1 MHKQFYLLFF
11 IVKELKFKLMQ
22 LLTGVRN
29 CVIFIA
35 AAGALSSCSLFKS
48 NKHEKSTVTGWNY
61 NDKTQGSFFVAKPKD
76 IKTAPGLVFVQGG
89 TFMMGANQE
98 DVMGDWNNYQRRV
111 TVNSFFI
118 DRTEVANVHYREY
131 LYWLEN
137 VFSDPQYAKLLED
150 AKPDTL
156 VWRSELAYNE
166 PYVELYFRHPAYNY
180 YPVVGVT
187 WRQATDF
194 CIWRT
199 DRVNELELKNK
210 GYINPNNI
218 KTEMNGGGQEN
229 FNTKSYLMGEY
240 QVQPGKTATSSSN
253 PLRDAQGRPRTMVKF
268 EDGILFGDYRLPTE
282 AEWEYA
288 AYGYILQ
295 NPQRK
300 PSAKKRGEE
309 VIANK
314 QLYAW
319 QNDGFDNLRATKQGA
334 WQGAFL
340 ANFKRGAGDN
350 MGIAGGLNDNAAIPA
365 PVTSYAPNGFGLYN
379 MSGNVS
385 EWVADVYRPMSNLDV
400 DDFNPFRGNVFKQV
414 DKSKGEGNLRDS
426 LGRIRMVLESDSSLR
441 NRRNYHRSYAVNF
454 MDGDSTSAVS
464 YGYGL
469 TTLIS
474 DKSRVVKGGSW
485 NDRPYWLSP
494 GTRRFLE
501 EDQSSSTI
509 GFRCAMTH
517 YGAAEGTSKESK
529 TGNFFPS
536 RRAKK

>member
-1 MHKQFYLLFF
+1 
-11 IVKELKFKLMQ
+11 MQ
-22 LLTGVRN
+22 VLTGVRN
-29 CVIFIA
+29 CVLLLA
-35 AAGALSSCSLFKS
+35 TAGSMASCKFMKKD
-48 NKHEKSTVTGWNY
+48 KHEKSAVTGWNY
-61 NDKTQGSFFVAKPKD
+61 NDKTQGNFFVATPKD
-76 IKTAPGLVFVQGG
+76 IKAAPGLVFVQGG
-89 TFMMGANQE
+89 TFTMGANQE
-98 DVMGDWNNYQRRV
+98 DVMNDWNNIPRRV

-118 DRTEVANVHYREY
+118 DKTEVANVHYREY

-137 VFSDPQYAKLLED
+137 VFSDPQYAKVLEN
-150 AKPDTL
+150 ARPDTL

-180 YPVVGVT
+180 YPVVGVS
-187 WRQATDF
+187 WKQANDF

-210 GYINPNNI
+210 GFINPNNI

-229 FNTKSYLMGEY
+229 FNTRSYLMGEY
-240 QVQPGKTATSSSN
+240 QVQPGKYATSKNN
-253 PLRDAQGRPRTMVKF
+253 PLRDAQGRPRTQVKF

-288 AYGYILQ
+288 AYGYIMQ

-309 VIANK
+309 VIANR
-314 QLYAW
+314 QIYAW
-319 QNDGFDNLRATKQGA
+319 QNDGFDNLRATRQGSF
-334 WQGAFL
+334 QGAFL
-340 ANFKRGAGDN
+340 ANFKRGNGDN

-365 PVTSYAPNGFGLYN
+365 PVTSYAPNGFGIYN

-385 EWVADVYRPMSNLDV
+385 EWVADVYRPLTNLDA
-400 DDFNPFRGNVFKQV
+400 DDFNPFRGNDFKQA
-414 DKSKGEGNLRDS
+414 DLSKGEGNLRDS
-426 LGRIRMVLESDSSLR
+426 LGRIRMIPESDSALK
-441 NRRNYHRSYAVNF
+441 NRRNYQHAYAINYL
-454 MDGDSTSAVS
+454 DGDSSSNVN
-464 YGYGL
+464 YGYGF

-501 EDQSSSTI
+501 EDQSSNTI

-517 YGAAEGTSKESK
+517 FGAPEGTSRKAK
-529 TGNFFPS
+529 TGNFFPA
-536 RRAKK
+536 RRAKR